1 VDSGIDLR
9 NKKVTK
15 HLIPVFVASIVFNF
29 GKDTEILH
37 PQAKPLDENQ
47 TWDRLFGWV
56 SGHMTLSGHM
66 FLLSQSFAMSKLN
79 VCDF

>member
-1 VDSGIDLR
+1 M
-9 NKKVTK
+9 
-15 HLIPVFVASIVFNF
+15 FVASIAFNF

-37 PQAKPLDENQ
+37 PQVKPLDENQ
-47 TWDRLFGWV
+47 TWDRLFGWMIGHM
-56 SGHMTLSGHM
+56 SGHT